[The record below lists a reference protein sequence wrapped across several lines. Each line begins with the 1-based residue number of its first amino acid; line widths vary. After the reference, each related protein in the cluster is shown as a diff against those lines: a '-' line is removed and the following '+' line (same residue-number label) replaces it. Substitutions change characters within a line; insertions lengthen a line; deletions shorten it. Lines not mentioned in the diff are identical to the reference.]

1 VEKLVAVF
9 NSEKFVFE
17 APPAIARARRV
28 LIKPVAG
35 YAMPYPVTTSREM
48 MISIIRGIRQISDAD
63 ILILDGTPTGYPVAS
78 MYNELRYDFP
88 RVLTLD
94 VRGTTLVEVEN
105 PLLKPLVMPTFMLP
119 SIILSSDYLI
129 SVTPLKVIGG
139 MGRLSISN
147 LLGLIPATKYGTGIK
162 GGWEDLFDLGI
173 DKVLADLFYT
183 MPFDLGIIEARSKF
197 ISKIDGVNGEQEPL
211 GKIFVGEPYK
221 VDMEVSQLLGIK
233 VDYLK
238 FIDNARMDLEA

>member
-1 VEKLVAVF
+1 MAVF

-17 APPAIARARRV
+17 APSAIARARRV

-48 MISIIRGIRQISDAD
+48 MISIIMGIRQISDAD
-63 ILILDGTPTGYPVAS
+63 ILILDGTPTGSPIES
-78 MYNELRYDFP
+78 MYKELRYDFP

-94 VRGTTLVEVEN
+94 VRDTTLVEVEN

-129 SVTPLKVIGG
+129 SVAPLKIVGG
-139 MGRLSISN
+139 VGRLSIFN
-147 LLGLIPATKYGTGIK
+147 LLGLIPATKYGSGAK
-162 GGWEDLFDLGI
+162 GGWEDLYALGI

-183 MPFDLGIIEARSKF
+183 MPFDLGIIEARFKFVSK
-197 ISKIDGVNGEQEPL
+197 SDSVNGENEPL

-221 VDMEVSQLLGIK
+221 VDMEVSQSLGIK
-233 VDYLK
+233 MDYLK
-238 FIDNARMDLEA
+238 LIDDARMDLEA

>member
-1 VEKLVAVF
+1 MAVF
-9 NSEKFVFE
+9 NSDKFVFE
-17 APPAIARARRV
+17 APSAVARARRV

-35 YAMPYPVTTSREM
+35 YAYPYPVTTSREM
-48 MISIIRGIRQISDAD
+48 MISIILGIRQISDAD
-63 ILILDGTPTGYPVAS
+63 ILILDGTPTGSPVAS

-94 VRGTTLVEVEN
+94 VRNTTLVEVEN

-129 SVTPLKVIGG
+129 SVAPLKIVGG
-139 MGRLSISN
+139 VGRLSIFN
-147 LLGLIPATKYGTGIK
+147 LLGLIPATKYGSGAK
-162 GGWEDLFDLGI
+162 GGWEDLYALGI

-183 MPFDLGIIEARSKF
+183 MPFDLGIIEAHSKF
-197 ISKIDGVNGEQEPL
+197 VSKSDSENGESEPL

-221 VDMEVSQLLGIK
+221 VDMEVSQMLGVK
-233 VDYLK
+233 TDYLK
-238 FIDNARMDLEA
+238 LIDEARVDLEA

>member
-1 VEKLVAVF
+1 MAVF

-17 APPAIARARRV
+17 APAAIARARRV
-28 LIKPVAG
+28 LIKPVAC
-35 YAMPYPVTTSREM
+35 YPISYPVTTSREM
-48 MISIIRGIRQISDAD
+48 MISIIMGIRQISDAD
-63 ILILDGTPTGYPVAS
+63 ILILDGTPSGTSVES
-78 MYNELRYDFP
+78 MYKELRYDFP

-119 SIILSSDYLI
+119 SVILSSDYLI

-139 MGRLSISN
+139 VGRLSISN

-162 GGWEDLFDLGI
+162 GGWEDLYAVGI
-173 DKVLADLFYT
+173 DKVLTDLFYT

-197 ISKIDGVNGEQEPL
+197 TCKSDGVNGEEESL

-221 VDMEVSQLLGIK
+221 VDVEVSQSLGIK

-238 FIDNARMDLEA
+238 LIDDARMDLEI